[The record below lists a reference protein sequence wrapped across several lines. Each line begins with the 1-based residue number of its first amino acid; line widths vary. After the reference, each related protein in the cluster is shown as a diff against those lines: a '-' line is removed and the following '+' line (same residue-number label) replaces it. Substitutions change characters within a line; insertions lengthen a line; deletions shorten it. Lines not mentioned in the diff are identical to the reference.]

1 MGSGSGTGV
10 GPGSGS
16 NRGGGDPALGG
27 GSRPTAP
34 ISPEEQKHRDM
45 LAKMSPSIAAVVD
58 RLKNNTAQ
66 PTADEIKFVRNGKA
80 ELQIWL
86 TEKSPEVLAQLKQLG
101 FEIVLDPKTAK
112 MIIGRLAID
121 KLAELAELK
130 SVRYIA
136 PLTNK

>member
-1 MGSGSGTGV
+1 MLFYFFFVIFIEHKIFVFFFFQAEDGIRDKLVTGV
-10 GPGSGS
+10 QTC
-16 NRGGGDPALGG
+16 AL
-27 GSRPTAP
+27 P
-34 ISPEEQKHRDM
+34 I
-45 LAKMSPSIAAVVD
+45 LVD

-121 KLAELAELK
+121 KLAELAEL
-130 SVRYIA
+130 
-136 PLTNK
+136 